1 MNAPAKLGA
10 FVSLGDTLS
19 NEELDVVCAICN
31 RRRGDHW
38 GKRGVYC
45 PAGNGWNRRS
55 TFVPSPVSQ
64 DQTKASMLADA
75 MVHARRRGVLPI
87 YKAIRGTVMGPGG
100 PITDAVVG
108 FELENEAD
116 VLGVWGEVLP

>member
-45 PAGNGWNRRS
+45 PDGNAWNKRS
-55 TFVPSPVSQ
+55 TFVPSPRSQ
-64 DQTKASMLADA
+64 DEPRERMLADA
-75 MVHARRRGVLPI
+75 MVHARGLGILPV
-87 YKAIRGTVMGPGG
+87 YRAIRDGDGRVLR
-100 PITDAVVG
+100 
-108 FELENEAD
+108 FELANEAEI
-116 VLGVWGEVLP
+116 LGVWREVLP